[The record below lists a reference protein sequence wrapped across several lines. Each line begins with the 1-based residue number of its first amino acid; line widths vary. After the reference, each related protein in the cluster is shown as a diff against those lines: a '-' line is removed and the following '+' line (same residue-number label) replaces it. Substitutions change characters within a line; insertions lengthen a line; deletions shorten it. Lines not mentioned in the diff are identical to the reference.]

1 MWDADAPVVLS
12 NSVVLEK
19 NCSFVSFALTALRF
33 STGSVLSLLLHL
45 GLGVLKEMLW
55 VSTILGIPVVY

>member
-1 MWDADAPVVLS
+1 MVFCL
-12 NSVVLEK
+12 
-19 NCSFVSFALTALRF
+19 FALTALRF